1 MSKFKH
7 MADVV
12 SYPSVQF
19 YPKPYYVS
27 FSLDYNATP
36 LIPHVCMLV
45 HPYVAP
51 GKQPSGADEHYHIPF
66 TLRDAKRLRDWLTT
80 YINDR
85 EGILR

>member
-1 MSKFKH
+1 MSRFTGH
-7 MADVV
+7 ESVAA
-12 SYPSVQF
+12 YPGVQF
-19 YPKPYYVS
+19 YPKPYYVA
-27 FSLDYNATP
+27 FNLDYNATP
-36 LIPHVCMLV
+36 LIPHVVMLV

-51 GKQPSGADEHYHIPF
+51 GAQPSGNDEHYHIPF